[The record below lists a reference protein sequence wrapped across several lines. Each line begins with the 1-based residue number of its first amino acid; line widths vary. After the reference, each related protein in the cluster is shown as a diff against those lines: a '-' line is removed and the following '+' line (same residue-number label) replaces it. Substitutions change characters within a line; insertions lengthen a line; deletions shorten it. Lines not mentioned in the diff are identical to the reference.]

1 MADIASAF
9 DSEAFMA
16 DLMMSG
22 GLLQEDGTAE
32 TAIIISL
39 FSDRRAEPDDE
50 LPVGH
55 DDRRGWWGD
64 AMPLANADAAE
75 GDRIGS
81 RLWLL
86 KREKQ
91 TQETLNRARGYIE
104 EALAWT
110 IADGVFASLDVTVSW
125 VADGVLAFVVVGQFP
140 AGGEYRRQFITKL
153 LGG

>member
-1 MADIASAF
+1 MTDIASAF

-16 DLMMSG
+16 DLIMSG
-22 GLLQEDGTAE
+22 GLLKDDGTPE
-32 TAIIISL
+32 TGVIISL
-39 FSDRRAEPDDE
+39 FTDRRAEPDDE
-50 LPVGH
+50 LPVGQ

-64 AMPLANADAAE
+64 ALPPATADAAA

-91 TQETLNRARGYIE
+91 TQEALNRARGYIE

-110 IADGVFASLDVTVSW
+110 IADGVFASLDVTVEW
-125 VADGVLAFVVVGQFP
+125 AADGVLAFVVAAQFP
-140 AGGEYRRQFITKL
+140 AGGEYRRQFISKL